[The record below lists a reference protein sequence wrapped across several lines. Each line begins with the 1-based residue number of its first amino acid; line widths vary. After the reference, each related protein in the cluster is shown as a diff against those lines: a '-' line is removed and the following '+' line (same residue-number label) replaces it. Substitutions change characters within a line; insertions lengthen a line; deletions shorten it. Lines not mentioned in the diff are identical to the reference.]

1 MLMVWRRMGQ
11 REGWAYIHSIN
22 SMINEK
28 GGIKAWGLRC
38 FTKNSNWGKS
48 ASGGVKLESPQ
59 RMKAKIYKVTLKRC
73 WL

>member
-1 MLMVWRRMGQ
+1 
-11 REGWAYIHSIN
+11 
-22 SMINEK
+22 MINEK